1 MAGGNELTSSQ
12 VYDWAY
18 ARNRRRPN
26 QCRRHSVRRILL
38 QIAEPIGRAPTIGRP
53 WIWRLKTPVAEAVS
67 ATPD

>member
-26 QCRRHSVRRILL
+26 QCRRHSVRRILRE
-38 QIAEPIGRAPTIGRP
+38 IAEPIGRALTIGRP
-53 WIWRLKTPVAEAVS
+53 VLWRLKDEHRK
-67 ATPD
+67 